1 MALEAIN
8 EIRKAEEE
16 ADLLIKNAQ
25 EESREII
32 KQGNLKAEMSY
43 DEIIK
48 SAKSQ
53 SDNYFKKAET
63 EGNLASEPI
72 LKLGREETEELLNVS
87 QEKLQQ
93 AVKLV
98 VERIVKNYGHN

>member
-1 MALEAIN
+1 VRYVALEAIN

-16 ADLLIKNAQ
+16 AELLIKNAQ

-43 DEIIK
+43 EEIIK

-53 SDNYFKKAET
+53 SDNYFK
-63 EGNLASEPI
+63 I
-72 LKLGREETEELLNVS
+72 R
-87 QEKLQQ
+87 QRRDR
-93 AVKLV
+93 
-98 VERIVKNYGHN
+98 RIIKCISGKVTRSSKISG